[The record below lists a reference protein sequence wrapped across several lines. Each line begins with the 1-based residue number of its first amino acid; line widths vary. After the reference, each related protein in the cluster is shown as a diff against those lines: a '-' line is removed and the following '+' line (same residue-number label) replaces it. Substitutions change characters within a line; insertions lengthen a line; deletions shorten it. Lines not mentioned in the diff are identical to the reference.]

1 LFELNFL
8 MKMKNVF
15 GEELQSCC
23 TDPMTG
29 FYRDGYCK
37 TDQFDQGRHTVCA
50 IVTEGFLSFSKS
62 RGNDLSTPI
71 PAYQFPGLK
80 PGDQW
85 CLCALRWKE
94 AFDAGF
100 APQVILEATNEK
112 TLDYV
117 ELQDLIKHAYKK

>member
-1 LFELNFL
+1 MFELNFL

-50 IVTEGFLSFSKS
+50 IMTEGFLSFSKS

>member
-1 LFELNFL
+1 MFELNFL